1 MNRLKRFTDNSRS
14 FLVAIMV
21 TLFLSPYIAK
31 AQKEIEVANTNLTLE
46 VGGELKLDV
55 FVTEDGKKTKDK
67 VRIFSRDKKKLF
79 VDSVGVARAFL
90 PGKVNLLAFAAGVR
104 HSFDIII
111 NYPEITEI
119 KINDVPEKVYRGT
132 PVQFHYQVLDNAGL
146 TRTDVQVE
154 LSSSNE
160 EIATVDP
167 FGYIA
172 SRKEGRVNITA
183 KVNNIENTFSVN
195 VVKNPVDNINLKVD
209 YNQGR
214 TGDVFHFT
222 ANAVKEN
229 GDVINDIPIRY
240 SFDGKA
246 DDVSTSASGLIRQDG
261 SFVADKAGIYTVTA
275 TAGVASAQKTLRIT
289 PRDVERKIVTVGQG
303 TVSEK
308 FTSDLWVWEGQD
320 GGDYAVT
327 GTWSA
332 DGTAYF
338 WDVSDPANIL
348 RIDSIQVD
356 ARTVNDVKVS
366 EDGKVTV
373 ISREGASNRKNGLV
387 ILDTSNPRDVKIHA
401 TYNNNLTGGVH
412 NVFIDKGYIYALS
425 AGQKYYVIDI
435 KDPKNPK
442 TVGKFELDTPGHSIH
457 DVWVKDGIAYSSN
470 WSDGI
475 QLVDVGNGIAG
486 GSPENPVQFAS
497 YAYPSGDNHA
507 AFPFKSKSTGKFYV
521 IGGDEVFPY
530 GENGSYLAGG
540 YLHMIDFT
548 DLDNPEE
555 VARFELPFAGS
566 HNFWVDE
573 ESETL
578 YATFY
583 NGGVRV
589 IDISGELMG
598 DLLAQGR
605 QITFFMPGDP
615 EGYIPNMPQTW
626 GAQLHKG
633 HLFYSDMHSGLWVS
647 KVEPPKTE
655 NIKIE
660 RK

>member
-1 MNRLKRFTDNSRS
+1 MLEKK
-14 FLVAIMV
+14 VAKARGFFVIIM
-21 TLFLSPYIAK
+21 TIMLLSPSMVS
-31 AQKEIEVANTNLTLE
+31 AQKKIVVSNTDLNFE
-46 VGGELKLDV
+46 VGDKLELDV
-55 FVTEDGKKTKDK
+55 YVTENGKKTDDK
-67 VRIFSRDKKKLF
+67 VRIFSRDKKKVY
-79 VDSVGVARAFL
+79 VDSVGVAHAFL
-90 PGKVNLLAFAAGVR
+90 PGTVNLLAFSAGVR
-104 HSFDIII
+104 HSF
-111 NYPEITEI
+111 EITVNFPQIAEI
-119 KINDVPEKVYRGT
+119 KISDIPERVYRGT
-132 PVQFHYQVLDNAGL
+132 PVQFNYTVLDKAGL
-146 TRTDVQVE
+146 TRTDVQVQ
-154 LSSSNE
+154 LSSSDE
-160 EIATVDP
+160 RIATVDP
-167 FGYIA
+167 FGYIH
-172 SRKEGRVNITA
+172 SRKEGKVSITA
-183 KVNNIENTFSVN
+183 KVGDIENTINVN
-195 VVKNPVDNINLKVD
+195 VVTNPVSYLELDVDN
-209 YNQGR
+209 NQGR

-222 ANAVKEN
+222 AKAIDDN
-229 GDVINDIPIRY
+229 GGTIEDVPLRY
-240 SFDGKA
+240 SFDGIA
-246 DDVSTSASGLIRQDG
+246 DDVSTSAAGLIRQDG
-261 SFVADKAGIYTVTA
+261 SFVADKAGVYTVTV
-275 TAGVASAQKTLRIT
+275 TAGVASAQKTLRIV
-289 PRDVERKIVTVGQG
+289 PRNVKRKIETVGQG

-320 GGDYAVT
+320 GRDYAVT

-338 WDVSDPANIL
+338 WDVTDPSNVL

-366 EDGKVTV
+366 EDGNVTV

-401 TYNNNLTGGVH
+401 TYDKNLTGGVH
-412 NVFIDKGYIYALS
+412 NVFIDKGYVYALS
-425 AGQKYYVIDI
+425 AGQKYYIIDI
-435 KDPKNPK
+435 KDPKNP
-442 TVGKFELDTPGHSIH
+442 VAVSKFELDTPGHSIH
-457 DVWVKDGIAYSSN
+457 DVWVQDGIAYSSN

-486 GSPENPVQFAS
+486 GSPENPVQFTS

-530 GENGSYLAGG
+530 AENGSYLAGG

-548 DLDNPEE
+548 DLDNPQE
-555 VARFELPFAGS
+555 VARFEIPFAGS
-566 HNFWVDE
+566 HNYWVDE
-573 ESETL
+573 ETETL

-589 IDISGELMG
+589 VDISGELMG

-605 QITFFMPGDP
+605 EITFFMPGDP
-615 EGYIPNMPQTW
+615 KGFIPNMPQTW

-655 NIKIE
+655 SIKIE
-660 RK
+660 SK

>member
-1 MNRLKRFTDNSRS
+1 MHMRRVFVSALFVLLAT
-14 FLVAIMV
+14 
-21 TLFLSPYIAK
+21 TLY
-31 AQKEIEVANTNLTLE
+31 AQKKIVVSNTDLTLE
-46 VGGELKLDV
+46 VGDKLQLEV
-55 FVTEDGKKTKDK
+55 YVTENGERTEDK
-67 VRIFSRDKKKLF
+67 VRIFSRDRKKVF
-79 VDSVGVARAFL
+79 VDSLGIAHAFL
-90 PGKVNLLAFAAGVR
+90 PGTVNLLAFSAGVR
-104 HSFDIII
+104 HPFDVTVNFPQIS
-111 NYPEITEI
+111 EI
-119 KINDVPEKVYRGT
+119 KISNIPERVYKGT
-132 PVQFHYQVLDNAGL
+132 PVQFKYKVLDKAGL
-146 TRTDVQVE
+146 TRTDVRVA
-154 LSSSNE
+154 LSSSDE
-160 EIATVDP
+160 QIATVDP
-167 FGYIA
+167 FGYIH
-172 SRKEGRVNITA
+172 SRKEGKVNITA
-183 KVNNIENTFSVN
+183 KVDDIENTISVN
-195 VVKNPVDNINLKVD
+195 VVKNPVANIELDVD
-209 YNQGR
+209 INQGR

-222 ANAVKEN
+222 AKAIDEN
-229 GDVINDIPIRY
+229 GRLVEDIPLRY
-240 SFDGKA
+240 SFDGMA

-261 SFVADKAGIYTVTA
+261 SFVADKAGIYTVTV

-289 PRDVERKIVTVGQG
+289 PRNVKRKIETVGQG

-320 GGDYAVT
+320 GRDYAVT

-338 WDVSDPANIL
+338 WDVTDPSNIE
-348 RIDSIQVD
+348 RIDSIKVD

-366 EDGKVTV
+366 EDGNVTV

-387 ILDTSNPRDVKIHA
+387 ILDTSNPRDVKVLS
-401 TYNNNLTGGVH
+401 TYDKNLTGGVH
-412 NVFIDKGYIYALS
+412 NVFVDNGYIYALS

-442 TVGKFELDTPGHSIH
+442 AVSKFELDTPGHSIH
-457 DVWVKDGIAYSSN
+457 DVWVQDGIAYSSN

-497 YAYPSGDNHA
+497 YTYPSGDNHA

-521 IGGDEVFPY
+521 IAGDEVFPY

-555 VARFELPFAGS
+555 VARFEIPFAGS

-573 ESETL
+573 ETETL

-589 IDISGELMG
+589 VDISGELMG

-605 QITFFMPGDP
+605 EINFFMPGDP
-615 EGYIPNMPQTW
+615 DGFIPNMPQTW

-633 HLFYSDMHSGLWVS
+633 FLFYSDMHSGLWVS
-647 KVEPPKTE
+647 KVEPPKSE
-655 NIKIE
+655 NVKIE
-660 RK
+660 SK

>member
-1 MNRLKRFTDNSRS
+1 MKKVLVTAIFV
-14 FLVAIMV
+14 LVA
-21 TLFLSPYIAK
+21 TALQ
-31 AQKEIEVANTNLTLE
+31 AQKKIVVSTADLTLE
-46 VGGELKLDV
+46 VGQKTSLNAY
-55 FVTEDGKKTKDK
+55 VTENGEKTADK
-67 VRIFSRDKKKLF
+67 VRIFSRDKKKLY
-79 VDSVGVARAFL
+79 VDSIGVAHAFL
-90 PGKVNLLAFAAGVR
+90 PGTVKVLAFAAGVR
-104 HSFDIII
+104 HEFDVMI
-111 NYPEITEI
+111 NFPEISEI
-119 KINDVPEKVYRGT
+119 RISDIPDKIYKGT
-132 PVQFHYQVLDNAGL
+132 PVQFQYAVIDKAGL
-146 TRTDVQVE
+146 TRENVRVQF
-154 LSSSNE
+154 SSSNE
-160 EIATVDP
+160 RIATADA
-167 FGYIA
+167 FGYIH
-172 SRKEGRVNITA
+172 SKQEGRVTITA
-183 KVNNIENTFSVN
+183 KFGDIENTISLN
-195 VVKNPVDNINLKVD
+195 VLKNPVSSIELAVDNEE
-209 YNQGR
+209 GR

-222 ANAVKEN
+222 AKAVDSN
-229 GDVINDIPIRY
+229 GRLVDGIPVRY
-240 SFDGKA
+240 SFDGMA
-246 DDVSTSASGLIRQDG
+246 DDVSTSASGLIKQNG

-275 TAGVASAQKTLRIT
+275 SVGIASAQKTLRIE
-289 PRDVERKIVTVGQG
+289 PRNVERKIVTVGQG

-320 GGDYAVT
+320 KRDYAVT

-338 WDVSDPANIL
+338 WDVTDPSNVL

-366 EDGKVTV
+366 EDGNVTV

-401 TYNNNLTGGVH
+401 TYDKNLTGGVH

-435 KDPKNPK
+435 KDPKNP
-442 TVGKFELDTPGHSIH
+442 TAVGKFELDTPGHSIH
-457 DVWVKDGIAYSSN
+457 DVWVQDGIAYSSN

-555 VARFELPFAGS
+555 VARFEVPFAGS

-573 ESETL
+573 ETETL

-615 EGYIPNMPQTW
+615 EGFIPNMPQTW

-647 KVEPPKTE
+647 KVEPPKTD
-655 NIKIE
+655 NVKIE
-660 RK
+660 SK

>member
-1 MNRLKRFTDNSRS
+1 MKRVFVITL
-14 FLVAIMV
+14 FVLVA
-21 TLFLSPYIAK
+21 TALQ
-31 AQKEIEVANTNLTLE
+31 AQKKIVVSNTDLTLE
-46 VGGELKLDV
+46 VGDKLQLEV
-55 FVTEDGKKTKDK
+55 YVTENGERTEDK
-67 VRIFSRDKKKLF
+67 VRIFSRDRKKVF
-79 VDSVGVARAFL
+79 VDSLGIAHAFL
-90 PGKVNLLAFAAGVR
+90 PGTVNLLAFSAGVR
-104 HSFDIII
+104 HPFDVTVNFPQIS
-111 NYPEITEI
+111 EI
-119 KINDVPEKVYRGT
+119 KISNIPDRVYKGT
-132 PVQFHYQVLDNAGL
+132 PVQFKYKVLDKAGL
-146 TRTDVQVE
+146 TRTDVQVV
-154 LSSSNE
+154 LSSSDE
-160 EIATVDP
+160 QIATVDP
-167 FGYIA
+167 FGYIH
-172 SRKEGRVNITA
+172 SKKEGKVNITA
-183 KVNNIENTFSVN
+183 KVDDIENTISVN
-195 VVKNPVDNINLKVD
+195 VVNNPVANIELDVD
-209 YNQGR
+209 INQGR

-222 ANAVKEN
+222 AKAIDEN
-229 GDVINDIPIRY
+229 GRSVEDIPLRY
-240 SFDGKA
+240 SFDGMA

-261 SFVADKAGIYTVTA
+261 SFVADKAGIYTVTV
-275 TAGVASAQKTLRIT
+275 TAGVASAQKTLRIA
-289 PRDVERKIVTVGQG
+289 PRNVKRKIETVGQG

-320 GGDYAVT
+320 GRDYAVT

-338 WDVSDPANIL
+338 WDVTDPSNIE
-348 RIDSIQVD
+348 RIDSIKVD

-366 EDGKVTV
+366 EDGNVTV

-387 ILDTSNPRDVKIHA
+387 ILDTSNPRDVKVLS
-401 TYNNNLTGGVH
+401 TYDKNLTGGVH
-412 NVFIDKGYIYALS
+412 NVFVDNGYIYALS

-442 TVGKFELDTPGHSIH
+442 AVSKFELDTPGHSIH
-457 DVWVKDGIAYSSN
+457 DVWVQDGIAYSSN
-470 WSDGI
+470 WSDGV

-497 YAYPSGDNHA
+497 YTYPSGDNHA

-521 IGGDEVFPY
+521 IAGDEVFPY

-555 VARFELPFAGS
+555 VARFEIPFAGS

-573 ESETL
+573 ETETL

-589 IDISGELMG
+589 VDISGELMG

-605 QITFFMPGDP
+605 EINFFMPGDP
-615 EGYIPNMPQTW
+615 EGFIPNMPQTW

-633 HLFYSDMHSGLWVS
+633 FLFYSDMHSGLWVS
-647 KVEPPKTE
+647 KVEPPKSE

-660 RK
+660 SK